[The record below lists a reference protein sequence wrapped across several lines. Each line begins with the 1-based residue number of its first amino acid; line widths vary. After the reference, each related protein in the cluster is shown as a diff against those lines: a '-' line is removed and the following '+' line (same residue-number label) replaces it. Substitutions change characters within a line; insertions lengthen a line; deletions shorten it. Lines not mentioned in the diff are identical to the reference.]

1 MPMLKNKQCQIF
13 SDDVFVWRYAGGHT
27 LISAGKPRERNE

>member
-13 SDDVFVWRYAGGHT
+13 SDDVFVWRYAGHT
-27 LISAGKPRERNE
+27 LLIAGKQRERNG